1 MVTIKTVET
10 VEELRQKIK
19 NAIENGYKLHNS
31 QLRDF
36 LAGNCNS
43 IVLVNKYNEDDFI
56 SIYYEGE

>member
-1 MVTIKTVET
+1 MITVRT
-10 VEELRQKIK
+10 VKELRQRIK
-19 NAIENGYKLHNS
+19 NAMENGYKLYNS

-43 IVLVNKYNEDDFI
+43 IVLVNKYNENDFV

>member
-1 MVTIKTVET
+1 MITVKTIK
-10 VEELRQKIK
+10 ELRERIK
-19 NAIENGYKLHNS
+19 NAMENGYKLYNS

-36 LAGNCNS
+36 LVGNCNS